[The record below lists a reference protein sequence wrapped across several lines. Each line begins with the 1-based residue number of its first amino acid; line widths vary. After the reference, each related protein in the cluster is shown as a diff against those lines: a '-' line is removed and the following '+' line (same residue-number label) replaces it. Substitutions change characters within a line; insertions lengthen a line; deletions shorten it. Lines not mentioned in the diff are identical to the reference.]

1 MTVGIGKKVIKTS
14 VLRKTIKQK
23 KSHSNGFYFI
33 FIRDSRLMCDP
44 PN

>member
-23 KSHSNGFYFI
+23 KAILMAFI
-33 FIRDSRLMCDP
+33 LFLLETAD
-44 PN
+44 